1 MLPAHPNHRSDADIY
16 AHRDSGDPGCC
27 HHRTAA
33 CSNDSARRN
42 GTSNCDNSR
51 SMIAAP
57 PAWALALT
65 FWLHLLATVTWV
77 GSLSAIS
84 FLILPAMQR
93 SLNPETQLVFIEAM
107 QKRLEP
113 IAWFSMS
120 LLVLTGLLQMSV
132 NPHYDGFISVS
143 TQWSL
148 AILIKHLLGIV
159 MVVVSAIQTWEV
171 IPAIRRAILKSKKT
185 ANAEELNAL
194 RGREVLLLRMNFGL
208 SILILLATAF
218 ARAS

>member
-1 MLPAHPNHRSDADIY
+1 
-16 AHRDSGDPGCC
+16 
-27 HHRTAA
+27 
-33 CSNDSARRN
+33 
-42 GTSNCDNSR
+42 
-51 SMIAAP
+51 MITTP
-57 PAWALALT
+57 PTWALALT
-65 FWLHLLATVTWV
+65 YWLHLLATVTWV
-77 GSLSAIS
+77 GSLAGIS

-93 SLNPETQLVFIEAM
+93 SLKPDVQLVFIEAM

-120 LLVLTGLLQMSV
+120 LLLITGLFQMSV
-132 NPHYDGFISVS
+132 NPHYDGFLSTS

-148 AILIKHLLGIV
+148 AILTKHILGIV

-171 IPAIRRAILKSKKT
+171 IPAIRRALIMAKKSQNT
-185 ANAEELNAL
+185 EVLDTL
-194 RGREVLLLRMNFGL
+194 RRREVCLLRMNFGL

>member
-1 MLPAHPNHRSDADIY
+1 MNF
-16 AHRDSGDPGCC
+16 
-27 HHRTAA
+27 T
-33 CSNDSARRN
+33 
-42 GTSNCDNSR
+42 
-51 SMIAAP
+51 P

-77 GSLSAIS
+77 GSLAGVS
-84 FLILPAMQR
+84 FLVLPAMQR

-113 IAWFSMS
+113 IAWFCMS
-120 LLVLTGLLQMSV
+120 LLLVTGLFQMSV
-132 NPHYDGFISVS
+132 NPHYDSFLSTS

-148 AILIKHLLGIV
+148 AILAKHLLGII
-159 MVVVSAIQTWEV
+159 MVIVSAIQTWEV
-171 IPAIRRAILKSKKT
+171 IPAIRRAITKSKKSENT
-185 ANAEELNAL
+185 EELDSL
-194 RGREVLLLRMNFGL
+194 RRREILLLRMNFGL

>member
-1 MLPAHPNHRSDADIY
+1 
-16 AHRDSGDPGCC
+16 
-27 HHRTAA
+27 
-33 CSNDSARRN
+33 
-42 GTSNCDNSR
+42 
-51 SMIAAP
+51 MITTP

-77 GSLSAIS
+77 GSLAGIS
-84 FLILPAMQR
+84 LLILPAMQR
-93 SLNPETQLVFIEAM
+93 SLDPETQLVFIEAM

-113 IAWFSMS
+113 IAWFCMS
-120 LLVLTGLLQMSV
+120 LLLVTGLFQMSV
-132 NPHYDGFISVS
+132 NPHYDGFLSTS

-148 AILIKHLLGIV
+148 AILTKHLLGII

-171 IPAIRRAILKSKKT
+171 IPAIRRAIVKSKKIKNT
-185 ANAEELNAL
+185 EELDTL
-194 RGREVLLLRMNFGL
+194 RRREILLLRMNFGL